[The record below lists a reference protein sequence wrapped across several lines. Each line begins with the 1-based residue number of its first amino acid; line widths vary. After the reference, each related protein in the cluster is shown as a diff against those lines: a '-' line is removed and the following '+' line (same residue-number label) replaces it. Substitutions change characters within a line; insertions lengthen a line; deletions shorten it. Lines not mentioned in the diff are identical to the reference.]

1 MFLSLLPLKAA
12 GREQLLLDLKE
23 MDVPTDKL
31 IGGKLMG
38 MLDIPGLSGGQR
50 KKLLLALSVQMAVAR
65 DAKAMVL
72 DEPFA
77 GIDADSMPRVLQVLK
92 RVESQRD
99 TKVFL
104 VTHDHFQLIEDAF
117 PGTPVLKIDHRQLH
131 VVAAAASKQAQ
142 VGVSA
147 VEAEDPDDDRLN
159 TAVAANIMA
168 QSIHSASARGRKNA
182 KPQKPPLVDPYVI
195 KRYFVEGE
203 QMLPSFTI
211 LVFGTLSGIAAG
223 RYHGHGNG
231 ILGLSITF
239 AFLKAFM
246 LEYIHFGLI
255 LNYAYKRAQHI
266 EDVNLMVTMKKDAI
280 VETVIIASV
289 QAIALAFL
297 LNGLLIA
304 IGPRFWWVNSN
315 ILIIDAFYALLVQ
328 CAYTLLPI
336 VQPNPCVLSSC
347 LRFCRPSCLNLHSQ
361 AHHDGIHLPLHVG
374 MVRIQRLHDP
384 ARVRPQEL
392 ALVHPLLAHLP
403 LRLRRRQSLRRPNRV
418 PRLELRQT
426 RHPPRLPLAPPPLH
440 RRLHRLYQRPRR
452 PLDQEE
458 LRRRSGHVD
467 GRRPPGRTRPNHAL
481 RRQRRRH
488 VRRRGKR
495 LVPLFPFLKTLL
507 RSLSVTPPSPRTTP
521 PT

>member
-336 VQPNPCVLSSC
+336 VQPNPLITMGSIFPYMSAWSVYNGFMIPREYALKNSRWFTLFSPTYHYACAAAKASGGQIAFPGSNCGKL
-347 LRFCRPSCLNLHSQ
+347 
-361 AHHDGIHLPLHVG
+361 GIHLAFLS
-374 MVRIQRLHDP
+374 
-384 ARVRPQEL
+384 
-392 ALVHPLLAHLP
+392 PLLLFTVACIVFINVRDALSTKKNFVVEADTSTDGGH
-403 LRLRRRQSLRRPNRV
+403 QV
-418 PRLELRQT
+418 ELGQT
-426 RHPPRLPLAPPPLH
+426 MPSGDNDGGTSAA
-440 RRLHRLYQRPRR
+440 
-452 PLDQEE
+452 EE
-458 LRRRSGHVD
+458 
-467 GRRPPGRTRPNHAL
+467 NA
-481 RRQRRRH
+481 
-488 VRRRGKR
+488 
-495 LVPLFPFLKTLL
+495 
-507 RSLSVTPPSPRTTP
+507 
-521 PT
+521 